1 MSVSKNLLLNA
12 ALAHYGARRA
22 EALAMLV
29 VYFNNSVGI
38 GDHSDILNEVTKWSE
53 ILTDAEDNIRTL
65 NQHFVNVSENP
76 APEIK

>member
-38 GDHSDILNEVTKWSE
+38 GDHSDILKEVTKWSE

-65 NQHFVNVSENP
+65 NQHFARTDENP

>member
-1 MSVSKNLLLNA
+1 MSANKNLLLNA
-12 ALAHYGARRA
+12 ALAHYRARQA

-38 GDHSDILNEVTKWSE
+38 GDHSDILKEVTKWSE

-65 NQHFVNVSENP
+65 SQHFARTDENP
-76 APEIK
+76 ASEIK